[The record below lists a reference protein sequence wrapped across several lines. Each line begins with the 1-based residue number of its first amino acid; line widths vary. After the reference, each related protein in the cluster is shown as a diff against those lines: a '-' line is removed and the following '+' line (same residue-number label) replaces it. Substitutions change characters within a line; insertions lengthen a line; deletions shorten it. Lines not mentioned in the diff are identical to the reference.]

1 MIKLINLEQVLYIHE
16 TLIKKYGGSHGTR
29 DKNLLES
36 AVARPAMSA
45 FGKDAYPD
53 TYLKAAV
60 LLYSLI
66 KNHPFIDGNKRTA
79 FGGMHIFPLLNGY
92 DLTSTSK
99 QETTMCL
106 DASQSKI
113 DEHQIRIWIKKHTK
127 KRD

>member
-1 MIKLINLEQVLYIHE
+1 
-16 TLIKKYGGSHGTR
+16 
-29 DKNLLES
+29 
-36 AVARPAMSA
+36 VARPAMSA

-79 FGGMHIFPLLNGY
+79 FGSMHIFLLLNGY

-113 DEHQIRIWIKKHTK
+113 DEHQISAWLKKHTK
-127 KRD
+127 QRD